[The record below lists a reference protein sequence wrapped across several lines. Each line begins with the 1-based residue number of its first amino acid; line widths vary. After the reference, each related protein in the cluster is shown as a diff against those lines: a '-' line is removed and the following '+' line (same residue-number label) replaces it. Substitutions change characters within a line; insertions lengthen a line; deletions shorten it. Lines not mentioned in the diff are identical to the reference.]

1 MALKILNK
9 YSTKVLKGVLAHIA
23 DKSFN
28 KPLSKDALILEI
40 DLGVNGEQLRNL
52 LQLELELRGV

>member
-1 MALKILNK
+1 MALKILDK

-23 DKSFN
+23 DKSLN

-40 DLGVNGEQLRNL
+40 DLGVDGEQLLNL
-52 LQLELELRGV
+52 LQLELQLRGV